1 MENAEWRAARADYE
15 AGMKRRDICA
25 KYGCSYNSLDNRIKR
40 EGWGK
45 TRKIVKLAKTEKLT
59 EKRAEMR
66 AEKLASV
73 IAGAE
78 ASNEKLAADIQSILL
93 RKLKAI
99 AEAIPEDTTETK
111 ISAAGITKTQRF
123 RDLTA
128 AYKDLV
134 GEKPSGE
141 QQTNELLQSLI
152 DLERGRT

>member
-25 KYGCSYNSLDNRIKR
+25 KYGCSYTALDNHVKR

-45 TRKIVKLAKTEKLT
+45 SRNSVNERVT
-59 EKRAEMR
+59 EKRTKIIADR
-66 AEKLASV
+66 IAEK
-73 IAGAE
+73 E
-78 ASNEKLAADIQSILL
+78 ANSANIAADIRSILL
-93 RKLKAI
+93 RKMKAI
-99 AEAIPEDTTETK
+99 AETLPDDATETK
-111 ISAAGITKTQRF
+111 EAFGKIMQKTIRL

-134 GEKPSGE
+134 GDQAGGE

-152 DLERGRT
+152 DLERGRP

>member
-25 KYGCSYNSLDNRIKR
+25 KYGCSYTALDNHVKR

-45 TRKIVKLAKTEKLT
+45 SRNSVNERVT
-59 EKRAEMR
+59 EKRTKIIADRIAESEANSAKI
-66 AEKLASV
+66 AEG
-73 IAGAE
+73 IRTT
-78 ASNEKLAADIQSILL
+78 LL
-93 RKLKAI
+93 RKLARI
-99 AEAIPEDTTETK
+99 VESLPEDATETK
-111 ISAAGITKTQRF
+111 ISSGGMTTIRRF
-123 RDLTA
+123 RDLTS

-134 GEKPSGE
+134 GEQAGGE